1 MQAAVVVAVLTS
13 TAARRTARRATL
25 LLPPTGVGRGFRGCR
40 HPQHRRC
47 LHRPSPH
54 LPVLLLAGRD
64 GVSGARGTETAAGLS
79 TRDARLAL
87 LPAPPPPPIALCS
100 AAPLRPSRA
109 ARRRDGCRGG
119 NCVIVSVCIVCGVV
133 VGPMGTSRPPSWTR
147 LTLTVGGTRCGQN
160 VHSAMNA
167 LGDRLALEAGR
178 RPHFLMCRP
187 HAHHPCACG
196 RPVGAVVPRLL
207 RIGTPPQFSD
217 LVGGRLQVEL
227 STVIYTIVSRV
238 HHRSSVIYS
247 YLHIVS
253 RVHHRS
259 RVIYHYPGQYDISTT
274 KAFKRGITARGPAK
288 SHAFVCPKLC
298 ICAQNR
304 PWASAARANVFSCF
318 FCYNIVFRLVHR
330 FGRLFVDIT

>member
-1 MQAAVVVAVLTS
+1 MQAAVVVAVLIS

-25 LLPPTGVGRGFRGCR
+25 LLPAAARSVGPASR
-40 HPQHRRC
+40 
-47 LHRPSPH
+47 SP
-54 LPVLLLAGRD
+54 L
-64 GVSGARGTETAAGLS
+64 
-79 TRDARLAL
+79 DA
-87 LPAPPPPPIALCS
+87 PHSPPPIALCC

-207 RIGTPPQFSD
+207 RA
-217 LVGGRLQVEL
+217 GGCP
-227 STVIYTIVSRV
+227 RV
-238 HHRSSVIYS
+238 RW
-247 YLHIVS
+247 
-253 RVHHRS
+253 
-259 RVIYHYPGQYDISTT
+259 
-274 KAFKRGITARGPAK
+274 TASIPDGGAG
-288 SHAFVCPKLC
+288 AALG
-298 ICAQNR
+298 
-304 PWASAARANVFSCF
+304 ARAE
-318 FCYNIVFRLVHR
+318 RPP
-330 FGRLFVDIT
+330 